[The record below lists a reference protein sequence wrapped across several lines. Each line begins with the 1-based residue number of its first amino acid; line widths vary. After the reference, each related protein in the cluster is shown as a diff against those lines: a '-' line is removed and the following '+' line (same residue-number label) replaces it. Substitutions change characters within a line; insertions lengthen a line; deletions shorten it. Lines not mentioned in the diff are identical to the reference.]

1 MTKLLKSSVLALALA
16 LGSSTYA
23 HAECVTLVHG
33 GTFEQILEWLFPWL
47 ASHSQPSGGKPGTPP
62 PPPPKNVAPEV
73 DPGMAVS
80 TLLLIGGT
88 LTVMR
93 IRRSGHPETY

>member
-23 HAECVTLVHG
+23 HAECITLVHG

-47 ASHSQPSGGKPGTPP
+47 ASNSQHSNGKPGA
-62 PPPPKNVAPEV
+62 PPPPKHVAPEV
-73 DPGMAVS
+73 DPSMAMSV
-80 TLLLIGGT
+80 LLLVGGT

-93 IRRSGHPETY
+93 IRRSGHPEAY